1 MSEGSRSDKHPH
13 PESLK
18 AVRRAL
24 GANNSVSDYTEIA
37 PRVYKVLRAGKTDVV
52 VYVTNIYTVGVADV
66 QEILEECPS
75 VTCILTVSAWNQYTS
90 QAKDYAKSISVGL
103 FKFYEWMGALNY
115 DGDAFLDYIAP
126 RDRE

>member
-1 MSEGSRSDKHPH
+1 MSEGNRSERYPH

-24 GANNSVSDYTEIA
+24 GANNSVSGYAEIA
-37 PRVYKVLRAGKTDVV
+37 PQVYEVFRAGKTDVIL
-52 VYVTNIYTVGVADV
+52 YVTNVYTVGVVDV
-66 QEILEECPS
+66 QEIREEYPS
-75 VTCILTVSAWNQYTS
+75 VTCILTVSAWNHYTG
-90 QAKDYAKSISVGL
+90 QAKDYAKSIGVGL

-115 DGDAFLDYIAP
+115 DGDTFLDYIAP